1 MDPRQAAAGVDV
13 GTAPSPPCGAKPPQ
27 SLQRSR
33 CLQPPPAPASGS
45 WFPSCF
51 GKVRAALVFL
61 GLLHFHWRLFGAG
74 PQEMQISCAEGRD
87 NISAQQCKI
96 SSGLLSVTKPQRQ
109 PELSVLETQQ
119 GRHIMAPAFGQISC
133 LIFSYFFLQVSDIP
147 TPHLFNLPPLG
158 SKHHPSSG

>member
-1 MDPRQAAAGVDV
+1 MQ
-13 GTAPSPPCGAKPPQ
+13 GAKGWTQGRQQQVWMWEQLPPHPVVPNHPKA
-27 SLQRSR
+27 SR
-33 CLQPPPAPASGS
+33 GADASNPLPAPASGS

-133 LIFSYFFLQVSDIP
+133 LIFLIFFTGV
-147 TPHLFNLPPLG
+147 
-158 SKHHPSSG
+158 